1 MHCLPPHT
9 VHTLTQHSSHSTNS
23 DEMSSVKQS
32 RASKLTV
39 EDFYRVGRDI
49 QNRSCRTLADKS
61 EDKLFREFFGC
72 SALVALYTWS
82 LLEQYD
88 FITPDGQIQHLL
100 WTLFFMKQYPT
111 EGLACAAL
119 GGSKG
124 KIDPKTYR
132 KWVHPFMSALSDL
145 EPCVVS

>member
-1 MHCLPPHT
+1 MKRC
-9 VHTLTQHSSHSTNS
+9 
-23 DEMSSVKQS
+23 

-88 FITPDGQIQHLL
+88 FIPPDGQIQHLL
-100 WTLFFMKQYPT
+100 WTLFFYET
-111 EGLACAAL
+111 
-119 GGSKG
+119 
-124 KIDPKTYR
+124 
-132 KWVHPFMSALSDL
+132 
-145 EPCVVS
+145 VSN

>member
-1 MHCLPPHT
+1 MKRC
-9 VHTLTQHSSHSTNS
+9 
-23 DEMSSVKQS
+23 

-49 QNRSCRTLADKS
+49 QNRSCCTLADKS
-61 EDKLFREFFGC
+61 EDKLFCEFFGC

-88 FITPDGQIQHLL
+88 FIPPDGQIQHLL